1 MKDLSRYA
9 KYYAAFIGKNNC
21 YNYKISR
28 YLEAFRDIDQSTLY
42 PFLFDVFD
50 DFEHNK
56 INEQILL
63 RVLSFFRSYSVR
75 RIICEYSSNSLKGL
89 YKTLYK
95 RLFKEAVDYDKYYD
109 VIYTFFKTTGTKDK
123 LVSDDEF
130 FEALIYKKLYTKKK
144 ACRFLLASLENE
156 NSNEQLKIDGL
167 TIEHILPQ
175 KENAII
181 WKQALG
187 EDYEKTYS
195 TYLHTLGNLTITGY
209 NSELGAKSFS
219 DKKKIIMQFSKAKIL
234 NEAVL
239 SAKVWNES
247 AILNRAK
254 ALAGKTMEIF
264 NIEKGELVEKAAI
277 STAAQVFTFEDQDAV
292 AGTEPKS
299 FTFYGENISVKSYAK
314 MLDSMIV

>member
-1 MKDLSRYA
+1 M
-9 KYYAAFIGKNNC
+9 
-21 YNYKISR
+21 
-28 YLEAFRDIDQSTLY
+28 
-42 PFLFDVFD
+42 
-50 DFEHNK
+50 
-56 INEQILL
+56 
-63 RVLSFFRSYSVR
+63 
-75 RIICEYSSNSLKGL
+75 
-89 YKTLYK
+89 
-95 RLFKEAVDYDKYYD
+95 
-109 VIYTFFKTTGTKDK
+109 
-123 LVSDDEF
+123 
-130 FEALIYKKLYTKKK
+130 
-144 ACRFLLASLENE
+144 ENE

-314 MLDSMIV
+314 MLDSMIALLYDLDSTIMENLAKNKYKATSGDRVYVTTDKKDLKRMGEIDNAGIFYEKNLSAKDILKFIKALIEQYEMDTEEFEFICI